1 MPLLSAEAAS
11 AAGILPA
18 SHWAAQALPEQETDD
33 DTESVVSSTAS
44 LTSTI
49 FEYRT
54 HHGRTYNGEVGNAL
68 AWEPND
74 QRHTEAMDLAHH
86 TYTVTLGGKLFLAP
100 LDKKKVQKVVDIGT
114 GTGIWAID
122 FADEFPNA
130 EVIGTDVSPI
140 QPSWVPPNVKFE
152 LDDCNAEWTWP
163 DNTFDFIHIRFLV
176 GVVEDWYKLFRQAYR
191 TCKPGGYVES
201 FTAEFQFHSDD
212 GSVKPDSALGQWGK
226 VFSEGGKKFG
236 RTFDVYQDDLQR
248 KGMEAA
254 GFTNIEFKDIIVP
267 IGVWHPDKQAAEV
280 GLWFKMTLEMDM
292 EGYLFYVFNTL
303 MGWTPEETKNFAAQA
318 RKEWND
324 PNIHGYG
331 MARVAWGRKPEEAE

>member
-1 MPLLSAEAAS
+1 MSQLFCRHRIDSPCLDSRAVPQRTVEGQILTVLKATTHTQSASTESFSCRPLTRRRFRKWWISEQ
-11 AAGILPA
+11 
-18 SHWAAQALPEQETDD
+18 AQAFGQCKFPYSRSSPPFPFLGEPRPDSLSLPF
-33 DTESVVSSTAS
+33 S
-44 LTSTI
+44 
-49 FEYRT
+49 
-54 HHGRTYNGEVGNAL
+54 
-68 AWEPND
+68 
-74 QRHTEAMDLAHH
+74 
-86 TYTVTLGGKLFLAP
+86 
-100 LDKKKVQKVVDIGT
+100 
-114 GTGIWAID
+114 D
-122 FADEFPNA
+122 FADKFPNA

-152 LDDCNAEWTWP
+152 LDDCNKEWTWP

-201 FTAEFQFHSDD
+201 FTAEFDFHSDD
-212 GSVKPDSALGQWGK
+212 GSVKPNSALDQWGK

-236 RTFDVYQDDLQR
+236 RTFNVYQDDLQR

-254 GFTNIEFKDIIVP
+254 GFTDIEFKDIIVP
-267 IGVWHPDKQAAEV
+267 IGVWHPDKKAAEV

-292 EGYLFYVFNTL
+292 EGYLNYVFNTL
-303 MGWTPEETKNFAAQA
+303 MGWTPEETKLFAAHA

-331 MARVAWGRKPEEAE
+331 MARVVWGRKPEAPE